1 MTSDFNRYTIFTS
14 NVANIVINQCDNIEN
29 DNNTYT
35 IIQHIRTAVSQKDIF
50 DSDEEIDSDENT

>member
-14 NVANIVINQCDNIEN
+14 NVANIVINECDNIEN
-29 DNNTYT
+29 DNNIYT

>member
-1 MTSDFNRYTIFTS
+1 MASEFNSYTIFTS
-14 NVANIVINQCDNIEN
+14 NVANIVINECDNIEN
-29 DNNTYT
+29 DNNIYT

>member
-1 MTSDFNRYTIFTS
+1 MASEFNSYTIFTS